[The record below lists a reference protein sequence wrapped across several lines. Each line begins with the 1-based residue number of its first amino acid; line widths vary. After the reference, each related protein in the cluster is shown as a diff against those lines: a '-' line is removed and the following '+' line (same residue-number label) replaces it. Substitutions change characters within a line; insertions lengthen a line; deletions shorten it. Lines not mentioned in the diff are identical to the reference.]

1 MPAKGY
7 RKPVNF
13 QLFED
18 LCALQC
24 TQQDICHVMKID
36 EKTLCKAVLNN
47 YKIPYSQAYKN
58 YSEMGKC
65 SLRRNQFNLS
75 KTNAAMAIFLGK
87 NWLGQTDERKDTLPP
102 NDALLTLNL
111 DLIKRI
117 GEQEREIAE
126 LKKVKPIA

>member
-7 RKPVNF
+7 KKPVNF
-13 QLFED
+13 ELFED
-18 LCALQC
+18 LCGLQC

-36 EKTLCKAVLNN
+36 EKTLCKAVLSH
-47 YKIPYSQAYKN
+47 YKIPFSQAYKKL
-58 YSEMGKC
+58 SGEGKC

-75 KTNAAMAIFLGK
+75 KTNSSMAIFLGK

-111 DLIKRI
+111 DLIKKL

-126 LKKVKPIA
+126 LKKMKSIA